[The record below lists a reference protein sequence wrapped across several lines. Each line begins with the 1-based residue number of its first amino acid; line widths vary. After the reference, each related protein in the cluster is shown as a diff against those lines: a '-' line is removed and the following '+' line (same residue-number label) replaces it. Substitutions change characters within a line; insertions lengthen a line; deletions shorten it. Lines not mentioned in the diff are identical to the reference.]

1 MCFASPFLLE
11 RRVRYWRGAVVR
23 PGQPSLIPGVMFA
36 ACGDRQ
42 KVLMTSIFLPVLA
55 IHILF
60 GLICV
65 AIGWMPLITRK
76 GGRLHRLSGRV
87 FSGAMAVLLI
97 AAWIMTVIHFSA
109 YFLALTAMATLGL
122 FSGLRVLDRKRPDL
136 KREDRARPLDWLV
149 TSGIVGV
156 ALTTL
161 YLTMSGAA
169 GGGFA
174 VSAALAAAGLV
185 YGVYDLWR
193 FCAPTA
199 WPFSPRLW
207 MYEHLVKMIGAYSA
221 VWAAFSG
228 NFMTFIP
235 APWSPLW
242 PSLVFQALA
251 LGWLVWLVRQRPAF
265 AVLP

>member
-1 MCFASPFLLE
+1 
-11 RRVRYWRGAVVR
+11 
-23 PGQPSLIPGVMFA
+23 
-36 ACGDRQ
+36 
-42 KVLMTSIFLPVLA
+42 MTSIFLPVLS
-55 IHILF
+55 IHILV

-65 AIGWMPLITRK
+65 VVGAIPLITRK
-76 GGRLHRLSGRV
+76 GGRFHRLSGRV
-87 FSGAMAVLLI
+87 YAGAMAVLLV

-122 FSGLRVLDRKRPDL
+122 FSGLRVLGRKRPDL
-136 KREDRARPLDWLV
+136 HLEDRARPLDWLV

-156 ALTTL
+156 ALTML
-161 YLTMSGAA
+161 YLTASGTT

-185 YGVYDLWR
+185 YGGYDLWR
-193 FCAPTA
+193 FCAPAA

-235 APWSPLW
+235 APWSQLW

-251 LGWLVWLVRQRPAF
+251 LAWLIRLASKRT
-265 AVLP
+265 AVAALP

>member
-1 MCFASPFLLE
+1 
-11 RRVRYWRGAVVR
+11 
-23 PGQPSLIPGVMFA
+23 MFA
-36 ACGDRQ
+36 ADGDGQ
-42 KVLMTSIFLPVLA
+42 KIVMTSIFIPVLA
-55 IHILF
+55 VHIFF

-65 AIGWMPLITRK
+65 AIGVIPLITRK
-76 GGRLHRLSGRV
+76 GGRFHRLSGRV
-87 FSGAMAVLLI
+87 YAGAMAVLLL
-97 AAWIMTVIHFSA
+97 AAWIMTIIHFSA

-122 FSGLRVLDRKRPDL
+122 FSGLRVLGRKRPDL
-136 KREDRARPLDWLV
+136 KRGDRARLLDWLV

-156 ALTTL
+156 ALTTF

-169 GGGFA
+169 GASFA

-185 YGVYDLWR
+185 YGAYDLWR

-199 WPFSPRLW
+199 WLFSPRLW

-235 APWSPLW
+235 APWSQLW
-242 PSLVFQALA
+242 PSLAFQALA
-251 LGWLVWLVRQRPAF
+251 LGWLVRLASNRTSRA
-265 AVLP
+265 ALS